1 MTDSNDYDKQVE
13 AIRTYN
19 QPILDTFQAW
29 LKEAGLVRKTIK
41 NHVDNIDFFTDY
53 LVYDEPLKRLDEAD
67 DDDVFTFLS
76 SWFPRKAMWANET
89 NVKSYLASFKKF
101 FKWMG
106 ETERISDE
114 TVTEVLYTLKEH
126 REEFLEAVDDD
137 LSDIW

>member
-1 MTDSNDYDKQVE
+1 MTDYNDYDKQVE

-67 DDDVFTFLS
+67 YDDIFTFLS

-89 NVKSYLASFKKF
+89 NVKSYLASSKKV

-106 ETERISDE
+106 ETECISDE